1 MTSRISIWKLLNNA
15 KRDVFIGLKF
25 KPFSWGNKT
34 ISNHFQKKT
43 AQQVHA
49 ISAVTWEAFNFS
61 IAGTCSTTRGFP
73 SSLHRAARYILGLPR
88 VALEVRNSL
97 FLADNALATGLKSRS
112 GTVRKAAILDRF
124 ATGSSLSQV
133 LTEDSPWWPGPRGN
147 FTPIT
152 NPLVDDSIY
161 VRQWLRTENI
171 VLNALIM
178 LMEIWQ
184 IWVEKREV
192 VVF

>member
-15 KRDVFIGLKF
+15 KRDVFIGLKV
-25 KPFSWGNKT
+25 KPCSWGNKT

-61 IAGTCSTTRGFP
+61 IAGTCSITRGFP

-133 LTEDSPWWPGPRGN
+133 LAEDSPLWPGPRGN
-147 FTPIT
+147 
-152 NPLVDDSIY
+152 DSIY

-184 IWVEKREV
+184 IWVEKRDV

>member
-15 KRDVFIGLKF
+15 KSDEYIGLII
-25 KPFSWGNKT
+25 KPFSYGIKT
-34 ISNHFQKKT
+34 ISNHFQKKK

-88 VALEVRNSL
+88 VALQARNSL
-97 FLADNALATGLKSRS
+97 FPADNALATGLKSRS

-133 LTEDSPWWPGPRGN
+133 LAGDSPLWPGLRGHC
-147 FTPIT
+147 TPI
-152 NPLVDDSIY
+152 PISWWKYLCKF
-161 VRQWLRTENI
+161 LRTKNN
-171 VLNALIM
+171 VLNAISM

-184 IWVEKREV
+184 IWEEKRDV